1 MPATGVRQLSIFV
14 ILIQG
19 SHPPRG
25 PWGARRSRSRGRRQ
39 RRTGGPLRR
48 EQGTPRP
55 VRALRTAGS
64 DHLPGTDHT
73 QHLRASAA
81 AATGLVLACSRMACT
96 RSDASSHP
104 SSVYG
109 PVPLSSAMLR
119 VLCSIHHCLWQSTLV
134 MALDLVALVFEPA
147 QGHHLA
153 EQLHRG
159 AGERDEAGSG
169 RRCGCY
175 EPAAVAFSLGATLNS
190 PLTTPRSSTTRR
202 RVSPIRA

>member
-1 MPATGVRQLSIFV
+1 MDVCFNIYLSD
-14 ILIQG
+14 
-19 SHPPRG
+19 
-25 PWGARRSRSRGRRQ
+25 SRSLDDYRIGRSVWTR
-39 RRTGGPLRR
+39 L
-48 EQGTPRP
+48 
-55 VRALRTAGS
+55 AISAYF
-64 DHLPGTDHT
+64 
-73 QHLRASAA
+73 RASAA
-81 AATGLVLACSRMACT
+81 AATGLAVACSRMACT
-96 RSDASSHP
+96 CSDAPSHS

-109 PVPLSSAMLR
+109 PVPLRSVMR
-119 VLCSIHHCLWQSTLV
+119 KCSPPYITVYGSQLPV
-134 MALDLVALVFEPA
+134 VLDLVALVFEPA